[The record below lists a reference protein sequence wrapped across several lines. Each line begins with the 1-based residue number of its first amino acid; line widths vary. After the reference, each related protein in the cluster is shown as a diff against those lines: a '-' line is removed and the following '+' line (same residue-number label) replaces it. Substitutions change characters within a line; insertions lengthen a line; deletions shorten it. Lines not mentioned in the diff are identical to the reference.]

1 MSRLNGWHRLWILA
15 STLYLL
21 VVLAGAYVSFP
32 GDSDVSRTEV
42 LPYVSTR
49 SLMLMRNEEQ
59 EQQWPEV
66 VVDGVRFAVPSQLD
80 ETAAREFRDDYL
92 QARRSALRSKRASHS
107 ILALAWWAVPSL
119 LLLALG
125 FGIAWVR
132 RDFWR
137 EAP

>member
-1 MSRLNGWHRLWILA
+1 MRRLNSWHRLWILA

-21 VVLAGAYVSFP
+21 VVLAGAYASFP
-32 GDSDVSRTEV
+32 GDSDVSRSEV

-49 SLMLMRNEEQ
+49 SLMLMRNDEE
-59 EQQWPEV
+59 EHKWPEV

-80 ETAAREFRDDYL
+80 QAAAREFRKDYL
-92 QARRSALRSKRASHS
+92 QARRSALRNKRTSHS
-107 ILALAWWAVPSL
+107 MLALAWWAVPSL

-132 RDFWR
+132 RAFWR
-137 EAP
+137 KAP